1 MFKETLCFKSSW
13 SSREKDPLSDNDQC
27 SVISEVMYRYHRY
40 VAECES
46 IFGRVREDFPEERGE
61 NGLKGASVDEGTP
74 GRKRM

>member
-46 IFGRVREDFPEERGE
+46 IFGRVREDFREDMTLGSF
-61 NGLKGASVDEGTP
+61 LKQE
-74 GRKRM
+74 